1 MQFTTIATA
10 LLSMGVA
17 NAAVLGKPSV
27 WKVTDW
33 QIVGS
38 PGGSVYGFNISA
50 AASPNAPGFKTEC
63 KGVPGNATACADKSV
78 AAKVTEVDYPD
89 WQIWVQHEWH
99 KYPKNQTEQTF
110 WQYGAVNASQ
120 FSETGKF
127 DINPTGFYGVA

>member
-38 PGGSVYGFNISA
+38 PGGS
-50 AASPNAPGFKTEC
+50 TEC